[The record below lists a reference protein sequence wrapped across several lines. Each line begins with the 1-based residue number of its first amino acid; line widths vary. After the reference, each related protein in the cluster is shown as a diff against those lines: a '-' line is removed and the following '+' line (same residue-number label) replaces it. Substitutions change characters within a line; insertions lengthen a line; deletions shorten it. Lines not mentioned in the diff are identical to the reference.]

1 MEKPPRW
8 TDEDAV
14 SDWVI
19 KKLALFNLSK
29 FKTGVIAEL
38 MNPPVNSPHRIE
50 IPYQFS
56 KIIERAIEEAER
68 GNFMV
73 LAHLL
78 HPAAMSHF
86 PGFPD
91 ASWWRA
97 HFSDKAWRLIAA
109 RLVGK
114 HKAKRGGRRK
124 DGLNRALSSPVHC
137 ASLNFPCI
145 RQALRQAYPEQKKSQ
160 IYNRALEVAARLQRI
175 EPTTLSNYLRRSKN
189 DRRRLTESA

>member
-1 MEKPPRW
+1 MERPPRW

-19 KKLALFNLSK
+19 KKLKLFNLSELK
-29 FKTGVIAEL
+29 MRLRAEL
-38 MNPPVNSPHRIE
+38 MNPPTHGIE
-50 IPYQFS
+50 IPFQFS
-56 KIIERAIEEAER
+56 GIIEHAIENAEH

-78 HPAAMSHF
+78 HPAAMSFF